1 MNINKNS
8 MKINHK
14 RFIPDRV
21 EQLSNC
27 EIFVFGSNLEGMHM
41 GGAARIAHEK
51 FGAEWGVGDGP
62 TGRCYAIPTMHGGLE
77 DIRPYAE
84 KFIAYAKAHPMNRF
98 LLTRVGCGIAGFKD
112 SDMAQLFE
120 EALDVPNIAYPRQ
133 WLPYMAIDQTLGL
146 KAPRERNAAPP
157 VVSDRVLKRLC
168 EQHLYE
174 IGAGI
179 RSHLPRI
186 KVRYVAEN
194 KMFAYADFGDFFF
207 FGDDFYVWD
216 LDDKHLEDHNQD
228 IVEAVFNDE
237 CEGRGYARRVIFAGV
252 QTGFKDSNGETVYTG
267 DVIKVEEG
275 QYRTEYLAVGAMSD
289 ENGIGA
295 YCFIL
300 DNHFWSLA
308 DCSSQQNKMTRV
320 GTVFYQLH
328 AGDYIGVNQRT
339 ISFNGW
345 MDTEEERLQKV
356 LMSKFT
362 PNYDQEM
369 WKYQGLE
376 ILGAEFDWR

>member
-1 MNINKNS
+1 

-14 RFIPDRV
+14 RFTPDLV

-41 GGAARIAHEK
+41 GGAARVAHQE

-77 DIRPYAE
+77 SIRPYAE
-84 KFIAYAKAHPMNRF
+84 KFIAYAKEHPMNRF

-120 EALDVPNIAYPRQ
+120 DALDVPNIAYPRQ
-133 WLPYMAIDQTLGL
+133 WLPFMAINYTLGF
-146 KAPRERNAAPP
+146 KAPREKKAAPP
-157 VVSDRVLKRLC
+157 VVSDNVLKRLC
-168 EQHLYE
+168 DQHLYE

-179 RSHLPRI
+179 KSFLPSI

-194 KMFAYADFGDFFF
+194 KKFAYAHFGDFFF
-207 FGDDFYVWD
+207 YGDDFYVWD
-216 LDDKHLEDHNQD
+216 LDDKYLEDHNQYV
-228 IVEAVFNDE
+228 VEEVFNDE

-252 QTGFKDSNGETVYTG
+252 QTEFKDSNGETIYTG
-267 DVIKVEEG
+267 DVIKVERD
-275 QYRTEYLAVGAMSD
+275 QCRTEHLAVGVLSHD
-289 ENGIGA
+289 DGIGT

-300 DNHFWSLA
+300 DNHSWSLA
-308 DCSSQQNKMTRV
+308 DCNRQQHKITRV
-320 GTVFYQLH
+320 GTVFYQLC
-328 AGDYIGVNQRT
+328 AGDFIGVNQRT
-339 ISFNGW
+339 MNFNGW
-345 MDTEEERLQKV
+345 RDTEEDRKQKV
-356 LMSKFT
+356 LMAKFT
-362 PNYDQEM
+362 PNYDQEL

-376 ILGAEFDWR
+376 ILGVEFDWR

>member
-1 MNINKNS
+1 

-14 RFIPDRV
+14 RFTPDRV
-21 EQLSNC
+21 ERLSKC
-27 EIFVFGSNLEGMHM
+27 EIFVFGSNLEGEHM
-41 GGAARIAHEK
+41 GGAARFASEM

-62 TGRCYAIPTMHGGLE
+62 TGQCYAIPTMHGGLE

-120 EALDVPNIAYPRQ
+120 DVLDIPNIAYPRQ
-133 WLPYMAIDQTLGL
+133 WMPYMCVDHTLGL
-146 KAPRERNAAPP
+146 KTPNVKKAAPS
-157 VVSDRVLKRLC
+157 VVSDTVLKRLC

-179 RSHLPRI
+179 NSYLPNI

-194 KMFAYADFGDFFF
+194 KKFAYVYFGDFFF
-207 FGDDFYVWD
+207 FGDDFYVWKQD
-216 LDDKHLEDHNQD
+216 DRYLDDHNQD
-228 IVEAVFNDE
+228 VVEEVFNDE

-252 QTGFKDSNGETVYTG
+252 QTEFKDSNGDRIYTG
-267 DVIKVEEG
+267 DVIQVEES
-275 QYRTEYLAVGAMSD
+275 QHRTEYMAVGALNSED
-289 ENGIGA
+289 GIGT

-300 DNHFWSLA
+300 DNHSWSLA
-308 DCSSQQNKMTRV
+308 DCNRQQYKMTRV
-320 GTVFYQLH
+320 GTVFYQLNH
-328 AGDYIGVNQRT
+328 GDFIGVNQRT
-339 ISFNGW
+339 MHFNGW
-345 MDTEEERLQKV
+345 RDTEEDRLQKV
-356 LMSKFT
+356 LMAKFT
-362 PNYDQEM
+362 PNYEQEP

-376 ILGAEFDWR
+376 ILGVEYDWR